1 MIQEPAEEDTLIRL
15 DKHEQQ
21 QRSNLKPAH
30 TSAVE
35 SYFYNLWFI
44 PSNEIQLWEAEI
56 SIKQEKSFINGTII
70 FFLMLELS
78 VFTQSKTS
86 SEEKSGSLNDFPE
99 SKLIL
104 LSLWSCFCKEHVSV
118 HSQLQPPGPPW
129 RYLGTLAAVT
139 GLSPRRGF
147 AAWPWAGACSLWDI
161 SPWDGSPQDSSPQD
175 NSPQDSSPTAAAHTY
190 ENTEL
195 ETQPRSRCHK
205 YLLAIVNVE
214 LQGLFFF
221 QFYFLDSLCF
231 HSQNRFYSNKGF
243 YYYYSPVITQH

>member
-1 MIQEPAEEDTLIRL
+1 M
-15 DKHEQQ
+15 
-21 QRSNLKPAH
+21 
-30 TSAVE
+30 E

-44 PSNEIQLWEAEI
+44 PSNEIQLWETEI

-99 SKLIL
+99 SKLML

-118 HSQLQPPGPPW
+118 HSQPQPPGPPW

-139 GLSPRRGF
+139 GLSPCRGF
-147 AAWPWAGACSLWDI
+147 AAQPWADASSPWD
-161 SPWDGSPQDSSPQD
+161 SSSWDGSPQDSSPHD
-175 NSPQDSSPTAAAHTY
+175 NSPRDSSPTAAAPTY

-214 LQGLFFF
+214 LQGLVGFFPLFFF
-221 QFYFLDSLCF
+221 SFTF
-231 HSQNRFYSNKGF
+231 
-243 YYYYSPVITQH
+243 